1 MFARA
6 IPAVLG
12 LTMLAGCTVGPDF
25 FAPAPPPVEG
35 YLPGRADKTAGV
47 ATVRGADVS
56 ERWWKVFR
64 SRALNRL
71 IQDGIDNNQDLAAAE
86 AAVRAAQ
93 ANALSLRATLFPV
106 LSASFDASRQM
117 TPSQTLQT
125 NAASGADTYSLHTD
139 RKSVV

>member
-1 MFARA
+1 MRARA
-6 IPAVLG
+6 IPAVLA
-12 LTMLAGCTVGPDF
+12 LTMLTGCTVGPDF
-25 FAPAPPPVEG
+25 LAPAPPPVAG
-35 YLPGRADKTAGV
+35 YLPGGPGI
-47 ATVRGADVS
+47 ATIRGADVS

-64 SRALNRL
+64 SRALDRL

-106 LSASFDASRQM
+106 LSASFDASRQL

-125 NAASGADTYSLHTD
+125 NAASGADTYSLHTP
-139 RKSVV
+139 